1 MKRQLLLAMSL
12 VTACSKTAAVDI
24 PDGLS
29 SMVSI
34 KNNLP
39 LTENSKPWTTAQVSA
54 APVGSSSKKAVIFNF
69 KAADV
74 SESGLKFL
82 LPYGTYTFEINYLDQ
97 SKKVLYTL
105 CEDSKGKSIM
115 IEAPKLEPDVSIC
128 GTELAQSDDVI
139 ADIKPDPTPDPT
151 PTPVPDPAPTPT
163 PTPKPDP
170 IPTPDPTPTPT
181 PTPEPNPT
189 PKPPVPQPVV
199 VPTTFSNLSGSW
211 WLCIDTPP
219 GTTGRIGASLAQGVQ
234 ILFSKERLSYTF
246 KIFTYSEAWCNN
258 KTTQPA
264 LYFEDNRSIIGGEV
278 SGTKYIV
285 QTSRPKDSGT
295 HELVT
300 FDAVTTKVLKLTTDC
315 DRKDGTTGA
324 GTNCSTYNRNF
335 DRLGDY

>member
-1 MKRQLLLAMSL
+1 MKRQLLFAMSL
-12 VTACSKTAAVDI
+12 VAACSKTAAVDV
-24 PDGLS
+24 PEGQS

-39 LTENSKPWTTAQVSA
+39 LTENTRAWATAQVKA
-54 APVGSSSKKAVIFNF
+54 ALVSSSSKKPIIFSFN
-69 KAADV
+69 AADV
-74 SESGLKFL
+74 SESGLKFSL
-82 LPYGTYTFEINYLDQ
+82 AYGTYTFEINYLDESQ
-97 SKKVLYTL
+97 NVLYTL
-105 CEDSKGKSIM
+105 CEDSKSKSIT

-128 GTELAQSDDVI
+128 GTELAQSGDSNPEV
-139 ADIKPDPTPDPT
+139 KPEPKPKPEPEPEPDPT
-151 PTPVPDPAPTPT
+151 PTPNPAPNPAPTPE
-163 PTPKPDP
+163 
-170 IPTPDPTPTPT
+170 

-199 VPTTFSNLSGSW
+199 VPATFTNLNGSW

-219 GTTGRIGASLAQGVQ
+219 GTVGRIGGSLAQGVQ

-258 KTTQPA
+258 KTTQPT

-285 QTSRPKDSGT
+285 QTSRPTDSGI

-300 FDAVTTKVLKLTTDC
+300 FDSVTAKVIRLTTDC
-315 DRKDGTTGA
+315 DRKDGVTGA

-335 DRLGDY
+335 DRIGDF